1 MNAIIEMI
9 LENRKGMYVHAL
21 EVVNLYDLQSCIESL
36 YAELVEDFDVDT
48 FIDFITSME
57 IYCTEEENEDEV
69 YDFNIE
75 EFIKKI

>member
-75 EFIKKI
+75 EFIKNI